1 MNTIWNNY
9 PLLAEDLKIVKN
21 KIVEV
26 NRSSAKFLNDSL
38 DYLALTGGKMLRPA
52 FTMIGF
58 GFGSVSSKEEVYT
71 MATAIETLHMATLV
85 HDDIID
91 DSDLRRGM
99 PTIQSKYNKDYAV
112 YMGDYL
118 FTQCFLMLS
127 QHDYSKENL
136 LNISKGIA
144 KICVGDMRQNKNRYN
159 SDVTTGE
166 YIRIISGKTAGLF
179 GLSLSIGGHLGQV
192 DQAFEKKLFKI
203 GYSIGM
209 AFQIKDDLL
218 DYEGQQAIVGKDL
231 AMDLYNGYYTLPV
244 IFALKKN
251 KEILKPY
258 LDDKNLLK
266 TDIKD
271 VLDIIKASGSLK
283 KTKDLA
289 EKYTQRSQRLIE
301 ELPECESKEILKKLV
316 PILLERQ
323 K

>member
-1 MNTIWNNY
+1 MWKNY
-9 PLLAEDLKIVKN
+9 PQLAEELEIVRN

-26 NRSSAKFLNDSL
+26 NRSSARFLNESVE
-38 DYLALTGGKMLRPA
+38 YLALTGGKMLRPA

-58 GFGSVSSKEEVYT
+58 GFGKVSEKEKVYT
-71 MATAIETLHMATLV
+71 MATAIETLHMATLI

-99 PTIQSKYNKDYAV
+99 PTIQAKYKKDYAV

-127 QHDYSKENL
+127 QHDYSQENL
-136 LNISKGIA
+136 MNVSKGIS
-144 KICVGDMRQNKNRYN
+144 KICIGDMRQNRNRYN
-159 SDVTTGE
+159 SEVTTGE

-192 DQAFEKKLFKI
+192 DTSLEKKLFKI

-218 DYEGQQAIVGKDL
+218 DYQGEESVVGKDL

-251 KEILKPY
+251 KEILEPY
-258 LDDKNLLK
+258 LDNKVRLK
-266 TDIKD
+266 TEIKD
-271 VLDIIKASGSLK
+271 VLEIIKSTGSLK
-283 KTKDLA
+283 KTKALA
-289 EKYTQRSQRLIE
+289 EKYTKRSLSLIE
-301 ELPECESKEILKKLV
+301 SLPECDSKYILKNLV
-316 PILLERQ
+316 PLLLERE